1 MSRRGLWVLCVAF
14 AMGCSGSTPTAP
26 VIPPT
31 VKVDTPPIIK
41 SIAAPTSRVEAGQD
55 FAVSVVVEDAE
66 TPLSD
71 LSFIW
76 AANAGSFSGTGPTV
90 TWRHDPG
97 LKAGVNV
104 VITVTV
110 VDKYRAVENNVIVDR
125 EYRVVGQ
132 AAPFR
137 VHDSVAEMKELARKF
152 LIDLFG
158 NSKIPPAGCLV
169 DFTDVGRCAK
179 GKQAEFDDIT
189 ENRQLVEIKS
199 GKIHSQQFIS
209 EGPNAARVSSIA
221 EFFSVWLSTGQGGIA
236 LGDFT
241 VTGIYDQN
249 RWWLC
254 ESTFDPFA
262 GNGGL
267 YELYRKRL
275 SGK

>member
-1 MSRRGLWVLCVAF
+1 MLFVAG
-14 AMGCSGSTPTAP
+14 AMGCSGSTPTGP

-31 VKVDTPPIIK
+31 VKTDTPPIIK
-41 SIAAPTSRVEAGQD
+41 SIAAPTFRVETGQD

-71 LSFIW
+71 LSFTW
-76 AANAGSFSGTGPTV
+76 TANAGTFSGTGPAV
-90 TWRHDPG
+90 TWRHEPG
-97 LKAGVNV
+97 LKAGVDV

-110 VDKYRAVENNVIVDR
+110 GDKYRAVENNVIVDR

-137 VHDSVAEMKELARKF
+137 VHDSEAEMKELARKF

-158 NSKIPPAGCLV
+158 NSAIPPAACLV
-169 DFTDVGRCAK
+169 DFTELGRCAR

-189 ENRQLVEIKS
+189 ENRELVEIKS
-199 GKIHSQQFIS
+199 GRILSQQFIS
-209 EGPNAARVSSIA
+209 EGPTAARVISVA
-221 EFFSVWLSTGQGGIA
+221 EFFSVWLSTGQGGLA
-236 LGDFT
+236 VGDFT
-241 VTGIYDQN
+241 LTGIYDQN

-254 ESTFDPFA
+254 ESTFEPFA
-262 GNGGL
+262 GNGGM

-275 SGK
+275 SAKIIK